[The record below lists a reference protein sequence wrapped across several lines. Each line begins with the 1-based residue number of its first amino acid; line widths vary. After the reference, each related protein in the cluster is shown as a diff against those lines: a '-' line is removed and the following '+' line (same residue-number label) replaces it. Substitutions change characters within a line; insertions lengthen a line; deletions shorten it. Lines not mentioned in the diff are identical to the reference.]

1 MTLLKKLV
9 QGDVGDTCDVQLGG
23 IVDLNVAISHVEAHV
38 WKGSTRVT
46 IGATLLDPNASSVRI
61 ACGPTAGTGWLPT
74 KPTPGK
80 WYTEVQILFASGDLF
95 TWPAPAES
103 DDKLRTTSD
112 AWFLVR
118 AQGEP

>member
-9 QGDVGDTCDVQLGG
+9 QGDIGDTCDVALGG
-23 IVDLNVAISHVEAHV
+23 IVDLNVSITHLEAHV

-46 IGATLLDPNASSVRI
+46 IGATVLDPNASTVRI
-61 ACGPTAGTGWLPT
+61 ACGPTALDWLPA

-80 WYTEVQILFASGDLF
+80 WYAEVQILFASGDLF

-103 DDKLRTTSD
+103 DGMLRTTSD

-118 AQGEP
+118 AQGDP